1 VLWSLAAEDEM
12 LLAVS
17 CTKSSK
23 SNKGAFCSTDE
34 EGRNVVILFF
44 FRGDHQCQALKN
56 LG

>member
-1 VLWSLAAEDEM
+1 LAAEDEM